1 MERIINASGRLMEV
15 IADGVALQSAQN
27 DDFTTG
33 DIQPLKRILEV
44 AARHR
49 SRKCLHRQLP

>member
-33 DIQPLKRILEV
+33 DIQSGRISKLLDALK
-44 AARHR
+44 
-49 SRKCLHRQLP
+49 